1 MIILLSLLFKK
12 SQILGWNYVIQC
24 WKLSNSPGKTENK
37 EKRGKRGE
45 RIKKAPSATKSFPNY
60 PDSSPQASERSTD
73 SPWLLTCNCIPF
85 LFWSSHRE
93 GFNCPLLDSLDGHFK
108 ETPKRHH
115 LPKQLLCLS
124 KSRQKPKSNLS

>member
-1 MIILLSLLFKK
+1 MTILLSLLFKK
-12 SQILGWNYVIQC
+12 SQIQGWNYETQC
-24 WKLSNSPGKTENK
+24 WVLSNRPGKTEDK
-37 EKRGKRGE
+37 EKRGKGGE
-45 RIKKAPSATKSFPNY
+45 RIKKRSVYNKKFSNY
-60 PDSSPQASERSTD
+60 PNSSPQASERSND

-108 ETPKRHH
+108 ETPERHH
-115 LPKQLLCLS
+115 LPKQLLFLS